1 LGADFRTDHAKKTSL
16 ARLRVGVF
24 AERGRRKR
32 CSGSPCRASAVSFG
46 LLKLRMLV
54 IGAPPNCGGPP
65 HLGFIFDPATFALK
79 QWTGIDAQGFQ
90 TVVTLINVDL

>member
-1 LGADFRTDHAKKTSL
+1 
-16 ARLRVGVF
+16 
-24 AERGRRKR
+24 
-32 CSGSPCRASAVSFG
+32 
-46 LLKLRMLV
+46 MLV